1 MCFWHQLPFQF
12 EQFSLPLDIRKHP
25 KEKPE
30 HKKKLDGIDNNCPPK
45 MRGGHAT
52 GRDDRAHTLKHI
64 GGGKQVRNWLKERRQ
79 RRHRIEHGRKRLNQD
94 DKTPRKNL
102 RGSAEAKDG
111 GVRKQSQCP
120 PKKKEIEHKGNEREA
135 EREQVETV
143 YKRREHGENDTDKNE
158 PHQTDRKST

>member
-30 HKKKLDGIDNNCPPK
+30 HKKKVDGIDNNCPPK

-79 RRHRIEHGRKRLNQD
+79 RPHRIKHGRKKLEQ
-94 DKTPRKNL
+94 
-102 RGSAEAKDG
+102 G
-111 GVRKQSQCP
+111 P
-120 PKKKEIEHKGNEREA
+120 PKKKEMEHKGNEREA

-158 PHQTDRKST
+158 PHKTDEER